1 MILGKAQSSTY
12 FYCGLLRDL
21 TVGILR
27 YGGVVCGWPV
37 PCHMLCATHCSL
49 ATCSGYRGRRP
60 CVRIWGVTGLGKWL
74 HLFSCRIFFSR
85 IYVLHPDPALTPW
98 EAKSKC
104 KSAIFCRIFP
114 SALGRTC
121 PAMTTDQCRGE
132 TEFVTKISRVGHQQV
147 FFCSCQLLMG
157 AWVPIQEIS
166 LSHAG
171 SSQSQSPRN
180 QTAGCV
186 FWVSAQ
192 CASESLYQQH

>member
-1 MILGKAQSSTY
+1 MCANFCLNAHTLCAKLGLNAQSLGDSKILGKAQSSTY

-104 KSAIFCRIFP
+104 KSAIFCRMFP
-114 SALGRTC
+114 SALGSTC

-132 TEFVTKISRVGHQQV
+132 TGVTAKVVNLSPKYHGSVTSR
-147 FFCSCQLLMG
+147 FFSAAASC
-157 AWVPIQEIS
+157 
-166 LSHAG
+166 
-171 SSQSQSPRN
+171 
-180 QTAGCV
+180 
-186 FWVSAQ
+186 
-192 CASESLYQQH
+192 

>member
-1 MILGKAQSSTY
+1 M
-12 FYCGLLRDL
+12 
-21 TVGILR
+21 GILR

-104 KSAIFCRIFP
+104 KSAIFCRMFP
-114 SALGRTC
+114 SALGRTW
-121 PAMTTDQCRGE
+121 PAITTDQCRGE
-132 TEFVTKISRVGHQQV
+132 TGVTAKVVSLSPTNHGSVTKGDLQQV
-147 FFCSCQLLMG
+147 FFCSCQLLVG

-166 LSHAG
+166 LSHAC
-171 SSQSQSPRN
+171 SSQSQSQPRN